1 MLRWSQIYHC
11 KQVLFT
17 TKKKVCLLRVYTRLL
32 GSKEK
37 LIIKIRIQKKK
48 KIRIQHY
55 NISKKQHFKNRIVVL
70 TGSFLWVPKM

>member
-1 MLRWSQIYHC
+1 MVVLRWSQIYHC

-37 LIIKIRIQKKK
+37 LIIKIRIQY
-48 KIRIQHY
+48 Y

>member
-48 KIRIQHY
+48 K
-55 NISKKQHFKNRIVVL
+55 KKKNKDSTL
-70 TGSFLWVPKM
+70 